1 MSERKTGTL
10 TLCCMMIGAVL
21 GSGIVILP
29 PLAIDTAGAWALPA
43 WGLTA
48 AFGVAF
54 AYVFARVGTLFPG
67 EGGAADAVER
77 AFGPGA
83 RNLAA
88 CTLCGAAVFGP
99 AAVMLTIVD
108 YLPPAIQPGSLL
120 ARGAAAAAIQ
130 IGCALMLTTGLRTMS
145 RVGTLLAV
153 SATLLLLTGSI
164 VTLALHAGPDSA
176 HQAVTL
182 PPLDP
187 PAMGRTLLLLFWAV
201 VGWEVV
207 GNYGAEVADPRRT
220 VPRAAIMAATVV
232 GLVSLAVAAGLQYGA
247 FPPEAGHGVAGL
259 LHPLFGPLAPWI
271 MSGLVAALCATT
283 YLLIVGAVARLVAH
297 LARDGQLPAAL
308 DRRNRHGVPHRVIGL
323 YTLAHLALI
332 ALVSQGILDV
342 AGIVTIADGFFLANA
357 LLGTLAAARLFTAPL
372 PRTVAALLALG
383 VAAVFTQSAWAVLA
397 AIAAMGLL
405 TLRRP
410 RRRTGPIIGPTSG
423 PTSDP
428 TGDSTI
434 HSTGAPERAG

>member
-1 MSERKTGTL
+1 MNQRKTGTL
-10 TLCCMMIGAVL
+10 PLCCMMIGAVL

-29 PLAIDTAGAWALPA
+29 PLAIAAAGPWALPA
-43 WGLTA
+43 WALTA
-48 AFGVAF
+48 VFGVAF
-54 AYVFARVGTLFPG
+54 AYVFARAGTLFPG

-77 AFGPGA
+77 AFGPGV

-88 CTLCGAAVFGP
+88 CTLCGAALFGP

-108 YLPPAIQPGSLL
+108 YLPPAIQPGSPLV
-120 ARGAAAAAIQ
+120 RGMAAGAVQVA
-130 IGCALMLTTGLRTMS
+130 CALLLTTGLRTMS

-153 SATLLLLTGSI
+153 AATLLLLTGSI

-176 HQAVTL
+176 RLATTL

-187 PAMGRTLLLLFWAV
+187 PAMGYTLLLLFWAV

-207 GNYGAEVADPRRT
+207 GNYGAEVVDPRRT
-220 VPRAAIMAATVV
+220 VPRAAVMAAIVV
-232 GLVSLAVAAGLQYGA
+232 GLVSLAVAAGLQYGE

-271 MSGLVAALCATT
+271 MSGLVMALCATT

-297 LARDGQLPAAL
+297 LARDRTLPAFL
-308 DRRNRHGVPHRVIGL
+308 DTRNQHGVPHVVIGL

-332 ALVSQGILDV
+332 AFVSLGALDV

-357 LLGTLAAARLFTAPL
+357 LLGALAAARLLTAPL
-372 PRTVAALLALG
+372 PRIVAGLLAL
-383 VAAVFTQSAWAVLA
+383 AVFAVLTGSAWPVLA
-397 AIAAMGLL
+397 AIACLGLV
-405 TLRRP
+405 TALRARQTATRP
-410 RRRTGPIIGPTSG
+410 ATSPAGRTPS
-423 PTSDP
+423 
-428 TGDSTI
+428 
-434 HSTGAPERAG
+434 